1 MIKKTRPLTKL
12 ELQQLRITQAVFEK
26 KLKQSFLLQPVF
38 HYFIIFSLILLG
50 CLLLST
56 LNVSGAIL
64 LVMVIIS
71 ILISFINTIRKFK
84 KRQQFNVKNIEK
96 VIKNGIVEVIE
107 YKCTRAIHFAL
118 DEYFIENWF
127 LLELE
132 NKKIL
137 CLYTNYWTDK
147 KSLPNTYFELYA
159 NDEIQRIFLAKCN
172 SLGEIFKP
180 INFSVEFYGAM
191 TKTFPEYFKDEE
203 VIDTSFEEILNEIE
217 RQVKA

>member
-50 CLLLST
+50 CLLLSI

-159 NDEIQRIFLAKCN
+159 NDEIQRF
-172 SLGEIFKP
+172 F
-180 INFSVEFYGAM
+180 FSQM
-191 TKTFPEYFKDEE
+191 
-203 VIDTSFEEILNEIE
+203 
-217 RQVKA
+217 